1 MELIKRNIH
10 MDCIKC
16 KAQTQMT
23 LEDDII
29 ISDSRPDAARLIMDR
44 GNVAVDEVKVS
55 DDHVNVKGA
64 LNFRILYLT
73 DKGSSSAGGSDVAF
87 MEGAIPFEEMVFME
101 GIKSGDS
108 VDVDWE
114 LEDLSVGLI
123 NSRKLSVQS
132 VVTLLLTCEEI
143 RDEET
148 AVDLYSEEPVE
159 FRKKTLD
166 IASMAIRKKDIFRVK
181 EEVEIPG
188 SFPNIFAMIWSD
200 IVPEAVEF
208 KVLEDKIGV
217 QGELRAFFL
226 YKGEGDEE
234 EICHYET
241 TLPFAGSLDCP
252 GAREG
257 MVPEIRFRAENR
269 EVEVRPDFD
278 GEERVITFEQCLDL
292 DICIYEEESIDILAD
307 VYGVVNEVSVME
319 KNAEFRKL
327 LSKSNG
333 KTKLSGHFKCEDEK
347 AMLYKIL
354 HTTSNLQVTG
364 QNVTE
369 GGIELTGVVG
379 LQIFYECS
387 NEENKYGLIKGT
399 IPFQYLLEAEGVDQD
414 CVYPLQAFVD
424 QITVAIIDN
433 GEVDVKC
440 VLYFKA
446 NVYKKWQEKIV
457 EQIIVSEPDMEK
469 MAALPGIA
477 VYMVREGESLWDIG
491 KRYYV
496 PVSVIKQTNELASD
510 EVKAGDK
517 ILIVKNG

>member
-10 MDCIKC
+10 MDSIRC

-23 LEDDII
+23 LEDDVI

-44 GNVAVDEVKVS
+44 GNVVIEEVKVT
-55 DDHVNVKGA
+55 DDHASVKGR
-64 LNFRILYLT
+64 LSFHVLYLT
-73 DKGSSSAGGSDVAF
+73 EKGTAERAGSDVAF

-101 GIKSGDS
+101 GIRGGDGVNVS
-108 VDVDWE
+108 WE
-114 LEDLSVGLI
+114 LEDLSIGLI

-132 VVTLLLTCEEI
+132 VVTLMLTCEEI
-143 RDEET
+143 SDEET

-159 FRKKTLD
+159 FRKKPLD
-166 IASMAIRKKDIFRVK
+166 IAVMAIKKKDLFRVK

-188 SFPNIFAMIWSD
+188 SFPNILTMIWSD
-200 IVPEAVEF
+200 IQPEAVEF

-226 YKGEGDEE
+226 YRGEGEE
-234 EICHYET
+234 EEVCHYET

-257 MVPEIRFRAENR
+257 MIPEIRFQSEER

-292 DICIYEEESIDILAD
+292 DICIYEEEKIDILSD
-307 VYGVVNEVSVME
+307 VYGVVKEVSAVE
-319 KNAEFRKL
+319 KSGDFRRL
-327 LSKSNG
+327 LARSSG

-347 AMLYKIL
+347 TMLHKIL
-354 HTTSNLQVTG
+354 HTVSNLQLTG
-364 QNVTE
+364 QSITE
-369 GGIELTGVVG
+369 GGIALAGVVN

-387 NEENKYGLIKGT
+387 NEENRYGVIKGT
-399 IPFQYLLEAEGVDQD
+399 IPFQYVLEAEGINEN
-414 CVYPLQAFVD
+414 CIYPVQSFVD
-424 QITVAIIDN
+424 QVTAAIIDN

-440 VLYFKA
+440 VLYFRS
-446 NVYKKWQEKIV
+446 NVYQRWQEKII
-457 EQIIVSEPDMEK
+457 EQIVVTEPDMEK
-469 MAALPGIA
+469 MEALPGIA
-477 VYMVREGESLWDIG
+477 VYMVKEGDSLWDIG

-496 PVSVIKQTNELASD
+496 PVSVIKQTNELTSD
-510 EVKAGDK
+510 EVRAGDR
-517 ILIVKNG
+517 ILIVKNM